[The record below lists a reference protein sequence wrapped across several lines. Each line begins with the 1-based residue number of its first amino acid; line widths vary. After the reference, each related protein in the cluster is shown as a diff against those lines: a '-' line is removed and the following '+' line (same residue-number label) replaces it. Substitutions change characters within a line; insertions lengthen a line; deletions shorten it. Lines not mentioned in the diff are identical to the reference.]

1 MKKIN
6 VLAAAGLLMLSSCD
20 LDINQDPNYATGA
33 QITPELQFPSVIS
46 GRLLPFIPLRQG
58 ALHRGF
64 HVFLPCVVL
73 TLLLGTIRISRHPPG
88 SKRPGT
94 NPAPE
99 HRHKTVIVILFLAHL
114 VFSFHPQCDL
124 LKKRQMRTK

>member
-46 GRLLPFIPLRQG
+46 AIADASGDQMFKSRCLRLTSTTTWP
-58 ALHRGF
+58 
-64 HVFLPCVVL
+64 
-73 TLLLGTIRISRHPPG
+73 S
-88 SKRPGT
+88 
-94 NPAPE
+94 
-99 HRHKTVIVILFLAHL
+99 
-114 VFSFHPQCDL
+114 
-124 LKKRQMRTK
+124 